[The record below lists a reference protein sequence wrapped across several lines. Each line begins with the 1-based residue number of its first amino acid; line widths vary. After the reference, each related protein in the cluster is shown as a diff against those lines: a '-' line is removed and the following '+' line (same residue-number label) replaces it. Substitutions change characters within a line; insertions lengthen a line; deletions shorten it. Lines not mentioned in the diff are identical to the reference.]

1 MNLVQI
7 GVNIAHDD
15 FSKIVNQLN
24 NNGEVID
31 NLLLVEPLEE
41 CNESIKNCYSNYNY
55 FLENIVINGDE
66 NKKTETFLVSQ
77 ANWLST
83 LREGH
88 IERYHHNE
96 TPQQR
101 TIPSMTLN
109 ELFNKY
115 NLKKIDILFIDT
127 EGWDDVLIKSIN
139 YDMYDIN
146 TIYYEDFHINNESLM
161 EFLNQKNYDVR
172 KADFSDGYSSVA
184 VKKQ

>member
-7 GVNIAHDD
+7 GVNIANDD
-15 FSKIVNQLN
+15 FSNIVKNINKSDIN
-24 NNGEVID
+24 NLI
-31 NLLLVEPLEE
+31 LVEPLEE
-41 CNESIKNCYSNYNY
+41 CNENIKNCYTNYDY

-88 IERYHHNE
+88 IERYHDNE

-101 TIPSMTLN
+101 TVPAMTLN
-109 ELFNKY
+109 ELFKKY
-115 NLKKIDILFIDT
+115 DLKNIDILFIDT

-139 YDMYDIN
+139 YDMFNVN
-146 TIYYEDFHINNESLM
+146 TIYYEDLHINNESLI
-161 EFLNQKNYDVR
+161 EFLTQKNYDVR

-184 VKKQ
+184 IKKQ

>member
-7 GVNIAHDD
+7 GVNVAHDD
-15 FSKIVNQLN
+15 FTNIVNQLKN
-24 NNGEVID
+24 NNNVID
-31 NLLLVEPLEE
+31 KIILVEPLKE
-41 CNESIKNCYSNYNY
+41 CNESIINCYSNYNY

-66 NKKTETFLVSQ
+66 TKKNETFLVSQ

-83 LREGH
+83 LRKGH
-88 IERYHHNE
+88 IEKYHDNE

-101 TIPSMTLN
+101 TIESMTLN
-109 ELFNKY
+109 ELFKKHD
-115 NLKKIDILFIDT
+115 LKKIDILFIDT

-139 YDMYDIN
+139 YDIYDID
-146 TIYYEDFHINNESLM
+146 TIYYEDFHIDNESLIN
-161 EFLNQKNYDVR
+161 FLNQKNYEVK